1 MHGIWESKL
10 LTILVINS
18 KGGSGKTTLTTN
30 LAAYY
35 ASRRFRT
42 AIIDYDPQGSSLH
55 WLQARPSTLPA
66 IHAANGAPAR
76 GNAHLSSRQG
86 WVPLDTEVLIVDA
99 PAGASGLL
107 LKDLVR
113 KANFIVIPVAP
124 SPIDIRAT
132 ADFIKD
138 LFLVGGARTS
148 NARMA
153 VVANRVRNRGSS
165 IYAALERFLASLKLP
180 FLASLTDSDVYLQSA
195 GEGGGF
201 SSWMHWSVDGSGR
214 NSCPSCAGWTDISPI
229 ASGFSPKTSR
239 PFWKAHASGRRSAR
253 GVPRVVFRL
262 SSHQSENDARDGE
275 VRCSGSS
282 TGGAGRLSIVAI
294 VP

>member
-1 MHGIWESKL
+1 M

-42 AIIDYDPQGSSLH
+42 AIIDYDPQSSSLH
-55 WLQARPSTLPA
+55 WLQARPDTSPP
-66 IHAANGAPAR
+66 IHSADGAPAK
-76 GNAHLSSRQG
+76 GNAHLSSRKS
-86 WVPLDTEVLIVDA
+86 WVPLDTEVLIIDA
-99 PAGASGLL
+99 PAGAGGLL
-107 LKDLVR
+107 LKELVR

-148 NARMA
+148 NARLA

-165 IYAALERFLASLKLP
+165 TYVALERFLTSLKLP
-180 FLASLTDSDVYLQSA
+180 FLTSLSDSDVYLQSA
-195 GEGGGF
+195 EQGLGIFELDELVSGKERQEFMPIVRWLEGHFPNRFGVR
-201 SSWMHWSVDGSGR
+201 SEDKQAILEGSR
-214 NSCPSCAGWTDISPI
+214 KWA
-229 ASGFSPKTSR
+229 A
-239 PFWKAHASGRRSAR
+239 
-253 GVPRVVFRL
+253 FR
-262 SSHQSENDARDGE
+262 
-275 VRCSGSS
+275 SGSV
-282 TGGAGRLSIVAI
+282 TGRFPAFQPAAGK
-294 VP
+294 